1 MKKQAFSIMATVAVA
16 ALAVTGCGQGSVSG
30 QEKPSTDSS
39 SGAAGLTTVKVG
51 YLPISSSAALK
62 YGVSKGIF
70 EKHGLELELTMSNTG
85 AAMLPAVTT
94 GDLQIGVG
102 NPLSVMT
109 AVDKGLD
116 MKFVGGYTLSRAE
129 GADVNAVITRK
140 DTGISTFADLAGKTT
155 ALNALKTQG
164 ELTVK
169 ESAALEGADAG
180 ALKFS
185 EMAFPDMEAQL
196 DRGNV
201 DAIWVPDPFM
211 SKALANPDNKLV
223 GYPNQSALPGMPT
236 VVTFTSKK
244 YADEHAETVADF
256 QKAMIETLSAADE
269 DNDGAKALLPDF
281 LKMDPKVVEGL
292 KMEPWSGDMPTE
304 SLTAL
309 GELSAKYGFLS
320 KAPDVPAMT
329 VK

>member
-1 MKKQAFSIMATVAVA
+1 MKKHALSMVA
-16 ALAVTGCGQGSVSG
+16 AASVLALALAGCGGGSVSG
-30 QEKPSTDSS
+30 QEKTSADAGN
-39 SGAAGLTTVKVG
+39 GAPGLTTVHVG

-70 EKHGLELELTMSNTG
+70 EKHGLDLELTMSNTG

-109 AVDKGLD
+109 AVDKGLE

-129 GADVNAVITRK
+129 GTDVNAVITRK
-140 DTGISTFADLAGKTT
+140 DTGISSFADLAGKTT

-164 ELTVK
+164 ELTIM
-169 ESAALEGADAG
+169 ESAALDGANAED
-180 ALKFS
+180 LKFS
-185 EMAFPDMEAQL
+185 EMAFSDMEAQL

-201 DAIWVPDPFM
+201 DAIWAPDPFM
-211 SKALANPDNKLV
+211 AKALANPDNKLV
-223 GYPNQSALPGMPT
+223 GYPNQRALPGMPT

-244 YADEHAETVADF
+244 FADENAETVAAF
-256 QKAMIETLSAADE
+256 QTAMSETLSAADK
-269 DNDGAKALLPDF
+269 DNEGAKALLPEF

-292 KMEPWSGDMPTE
+292 KMEPWSGEMPTE
-304 SLTAL
+304 ALTAL
-309 GELSAKYGFLS
+309 SELSAKYGLLS
-320 KAPDVPAMT
+320 KPVDVPSMS